1 MVPNSGIPPY
11 SFLWSNGDT
20 TTTTSF
26 SKHGP
31 ISVVITDSNGCSY
44 TAHSSI
50 IKKGDFTA
58 SISEVTNVKCFGGST
73 GTARV
78 TTSIP
83 FPTSFTW
90 SNGASTQ
97 YVEGLA
103 AGTYSVTVTD
113 VDGCEARAS
122 AEVLQPTAI
131 QVKKNQSNQPVVV
144 AVLMVI
150 FRYLQMEAYLRI
162 HLPGRMEQI
171 SRRLPILRPEIIL
184 LR

>member
-1 MVPNSGIPPY
+1 MAGTYSLTISDQGTDTIVKIVTLTQPFPVFGTIIKTDIPCNSSVAGEAIVVPNSGIPPY

-78 TTSIP
+78 TTSIR
-83 FPTSFTW
+83 S
-90 SNGASTQ
+90 
-97 YVEGLA
+97 L
-103 AGTYSVTVTD
+103 
-113 VDGCEARAS
+113 
-122 AEVLQPTAI
+122 L
-131 QVKKNQSNQPVVV
+131 
-144 AVLMVI
+144 
-150 FRYLQMEAYLRI
+150 
-162 HLPGRMEQI
+162 HLPGLMVHRLNM
-171 SRRLPILRPEIIL
+171 SRVLQQGRTV
-184 LR
+184 